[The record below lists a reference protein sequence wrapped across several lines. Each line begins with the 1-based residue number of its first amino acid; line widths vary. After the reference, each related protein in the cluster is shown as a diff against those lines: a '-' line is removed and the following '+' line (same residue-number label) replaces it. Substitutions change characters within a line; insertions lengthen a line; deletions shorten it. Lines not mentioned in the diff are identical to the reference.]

1 MAAIVSDGKRLC
13 AVRYN
18 GPSTA
23 RKEKEMTNGRVFS
36 AAALL
41 LPILIARAA
50 DPPEVQ
56 EGLWEIHS
64 QSIENPGNK
73 KTEFTH
79 KLCRDHAYDKAA
91 IDLVKNMKDCTTN
104 ITNDGANKFTA
115 DSRCTVAGTA
125 IVSKGIATYQ
135 GTTSAHSE
143 TRTTYTPALYG
154 KTDEVM
160 IQDQK
165 YVGSCPAGMK
175 PGDQM
180 GADGTVQHRAK

>member
-1 MAAIVSDGKRLC
+1 M
-13 AVRYN
+13 VRYN
-18 GPSTA
+18 DPTTA
-23 RKEKEMTNGRVFS
+23 SKEKQMTNRRVCA

-41 LPILIARAA
+41 LPIMIARAA
-50 DPPEVQ
+50 DPPDIQ

-91 IDLVKNMKDCTTN
+91 IDLAKNMKDCTTH
-104 ITNDGANKFTA
+104 ITNEGVNKFSA

-125 IVSKGIATYQ
+125 IVSKGTATYQ

-143 TRTTYTPALYG
+143 THTTYTPALYG
-154 KTDEVM
+154 KTDEMM

-175 PGDQM
+175 PGDQI
-180 GADGTVQHRAK
+180 GADGTVQHRDK